1 MSSLCVASLAPHE
14 IFHEMLQGF
23 GPTTHM
29 VVSRRGALEDR
40 LMQGQLG
47 SAPLVREGYRNY
59 RLMER
64 STGIIF
70 ESIRKNEPL
79 RLHDLLIY
87 ASLSLYD
94 PGVVTRGDVS
104 AAMPRL

>member
-1 MSSLCVASLAPHE
+1 MSSLCIASLGPQE
-14 IFHEMLQGF
+14 IFHEMPQCF

-29 VVSRRGALEDR
+29 VVSRRDVLEDR
-40 LMQGQLG
+40 LMQSQLG
-47 SAPLVREGYRNY
+47 SAPLVREGDRNY

-64 STGIIF
+64 PTGIIF
-70 ESIRKNEPL
+70 EGIRKNEPL